1 MQLYRSVLLAIEL
14 NPQTDH
20 FIIKRAQQL
29 LQEHAPEL
37 HLVHAIEH
45 SQVYAEESGVAFDDR
60 FKEKLH
66 KEAAEEID
74 KLAQQLAIAKHAQ
87 TIAVGTASEI
97 IMQQAK
103 SIAADLI
110 IIGSH
115 GHRGWRMLLGSTAQS
130 VLQAAHCDV
139 LAVSISHN

>member
-1 MQLYRSVLLAIEL
+1 MQLYRSVLLGIEL

-20 FIIKRAQQL
+20 FVIKRAQQL
-29 LQEHAPEL
+29 LQEHAVEL

-45 SQVYAEESGVAFDDR
+45 AQVYAEESGLAFDDN

-87 TIAVGTASEI
+87 TIAVGSAAEI
-97 IMQQAK
+97 IIQQAK
-103 SIAADLI
+103 AIAADLI

-115 GHRGWRMLLGSTAQS
+115 GHRGWHMLLGSTAQS
-130 VLQAAHCDV
+130 VLQAAECDV
-139 LAVSISHN
+139 LSVRISHD